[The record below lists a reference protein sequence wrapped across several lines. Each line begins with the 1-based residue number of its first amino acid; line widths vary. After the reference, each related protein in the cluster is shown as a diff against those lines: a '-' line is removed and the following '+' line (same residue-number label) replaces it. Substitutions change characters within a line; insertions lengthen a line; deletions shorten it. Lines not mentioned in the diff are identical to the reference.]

1 MTFDNMIARVRKID
15 ENIEQ
20 MQDAIDS
27 LKGEKDSLEEKILT
41 TLNGNPE
48 LFNVYVRKNASAG
61 MAGRNL
67 FKVTFSKTL
76 ARLGE
81 LDRLDDQE
89 WLATL
94 DSRYTK
100 TKLSLKAAAIR
111 SDYSAGDL
119 TDALLRR
126 MRLHYA
132 DKQSLVISHVP
143 DDSEVAALTET
154 AENLSANA
162 D

>member
-20 MQDAIDS
+20 MQDAVDA

-41 TLNGNPE
+41 TLNAKPE

-61 MAGRNL
+61 MAGRNR

-89 WLATL
+89 WLQGL
-94 DSRYTK
+94 DARYTK

-126 MRLHYA
+126 MRLHYT

-143 DDSEVAALTET
+143 SDSEVAALTEK
-154 AENLSANA
+154 AEKIGG
-162 D
+162 DD